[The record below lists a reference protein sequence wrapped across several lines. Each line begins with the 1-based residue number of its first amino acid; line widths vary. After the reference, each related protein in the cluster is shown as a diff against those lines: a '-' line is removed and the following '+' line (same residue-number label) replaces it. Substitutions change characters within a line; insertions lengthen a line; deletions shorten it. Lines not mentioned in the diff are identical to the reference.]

1 MVCMITEHCRGRTA
15 LTRLLCVDAAFA
27 PETGLLITGPT
38 RPSLCGL
45 LGIALGRTELLM
57 ARALHTTPST
67 PIAYNTFYTHCIQH
81 LLRPP
86 PRFPPYP
93 CRPPRKPR
101 YPVSDS
107 ACRCRCGCSGGR
119 RRYTPGSA
127 PTSSTLPILCLQ
139 CVCVCAR
146 ACVPFFK
153 RVAGADFAVHPT
165 CVLLGRGGCSGGRQR
180 FEPERSWDDN
190 TNLDKARKL
199 LRPLK
204 QKYGLGQSLE
214 IRQPPSYREP
224 ARGHLLGCSL
234 PPRLRATRHQRP
246 PSVQQPAALCS
257 C

>member
-1 MVCMITEHCRGRTA
+1 MPSRLISRRCLSIPRNGGRCKLSPIVLPASERTRTSLLTSRKECISISTPEYPMVCMITEHCRGRTA

-57 ARALHTTPST
+57 ARALHTTPCT

-127 PTSSTLPILCLQ
+127 PTSSTLPTLCLQ
-139 CVCVCAR
+139 CVCVCVR

-153 RVAGADFAVHPT
+153 RVA
-165 CVLLGRGGCSGGRQR
+165 
-180 FEPERSWDDN
+180 
-190 TNLDKARKL
+190 
-199 LRPLK
+199 
-204 QKYGLGQSLE
+204 
-214 IRQPPSYREP
+214 
-224 ARGHLLGCSL
+224 
-234 PPRLRATRHQRP
+234 
-246 PSVQQPAALCS
+246 
-257 C
+257 